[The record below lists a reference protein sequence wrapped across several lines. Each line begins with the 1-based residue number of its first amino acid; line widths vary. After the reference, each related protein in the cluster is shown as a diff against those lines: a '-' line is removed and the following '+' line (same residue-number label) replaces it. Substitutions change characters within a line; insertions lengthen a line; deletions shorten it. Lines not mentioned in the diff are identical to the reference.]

1 MIGLIGKKIGMT
13 QVFDENGKVTPV
25 TVLQVGPCKVI
36 QRKSRAKEG
45 YDAIQ
50 LGFEEIAE
58 KKVNRAKSGHFKKH
72 NSKPHRYVKEFRLKV
87 YRDIEE
93 GEEFDVSMF
102 VPNELLQISGISK
115 GKGFAGVMKRHNFR
129 GFEASHGVHESFRGP
144 GSIGQC
150 ATPSR
155 VMKGK
160 KMAGQMG
167 SAKVTVPNIRVVKI
181 DTENNLL
188 LVKGAIPGH
197 RNSIVLISKEI

>member
-13 QVFDENGKVTPV
+13 QIFNEEGKVIPV
-25 TVLQVGPCKVI
+25 TVLKVGPCKVI
-36 QRKSRAKEG
+36 QRKSKEKEG
-45 YDAIQ
+45 YDGIQ
-50 LGFEEIAE
+50 LGFEPIAE
-58 KKVNRAKSGHFKKH
+58 KKVNKARTGHFKRH
-72 NSKPHRYVKEFRLKV
+72 NSEFFRYIKEFRLKV
-87 YRDIEE
+87 YRDVEE

-102 VPNELLQISGISK
+102 VPNELIKITGISK

-129 GFEASHGVHESFRGP
+129 GFESSHGVHESFRGP

-160 KMAGQMG
+160 KMAGHLG
-167 SAKVTVPNIRVVKI
+167 SEKVTVANIRVVNI
-181 DTENNLL
+181 DKENNLL

-197 RNSIVLISKEI
+197 RNSIVFLSKEL